1 MNKDLLFYSNKDDYS
16 KEIIEIINK
25 NNIKDIFPVCIDD
38 SKIKIPGFIKLI
50 PTIYLS
56 KSKELIID
64 EKIKEHVN
72 GLIKKETIE
81 NDSIEAYSSGTMG
94 NFHDIDLSKKEDSNL
109 DFFFTENEKIDED
122 KVLENRAKN
131 VDGLMKLRNSDINTF
146 FEK

>member
-16 KEIIEIINK
+16 KEMIEIINK
-25 NNIKDIFPVCIDD
+25 NSIKDIFPVCIDD
-38 SKIKIPGFIKLI
+38 SKIKIPSFVKLI

-64 EKIKEHVN
+64 EKIKEYITRLV
-72 GLIKKETIE
+72 KTE
-81 NDSIEAYSSGTMG
+81 NTDTNSIEAYGTGNMD

-122 KVLENRAKN
+122 KILENRAKN

>member
-16 KEIIEIINK
+16 KEMIEIINK
-25 NNIKDIFPVCIDD
+25 NSIKEIFPVCIDD
-38 SKIKIPGFIKLI
+38 SKIKIPSFVKLI
-50 PTIYLS
+50 PTIYLN

-64 EKIKEHVN
+64 EKIKEHIN
-72 GLIKKETIE
+72 GLVKKETIE
-81 NDSIEAYSSGTMG
+81 NDSIEAYGADNMG
-94 NFHDIDLSKKEDSNL
+94 SFHDIDLSKKEDSNL

-122 KVLENRAKN
+122 KILENRAKN

>member
-81 NDSIEAYSSGTMG
+81 NDSIEAYSSDTMG
-94 NFHDIDLSKKEDSNL
+94 NLHDIDLSKKEDSNL

>member
-25 NNIKDIFPVCIDD
+25 NSIKEIFPVCIDD
-38 SKIKIPGFIKLI
+38 SKIKIPSFVKLI

-64 EKIKEHVN
+64 EKIKEHINV
-72 GLIKKETIE
+72 LVKKETIE
-81 NDSIEAYSSGTMG
+81 NVSIEAYGTDSMD
-94 NFHDIDLSKKEDSNL
+94 NLHDIDLSKKEDSNL

-122 KVLENRAKN
+122 KILENRAKN

>member
-16 KEIIEIINK
+16 KEMIEIINK
-25 NNIKDIFPVCIDD
+25 NSIKDIFPVCIDD
-38 SKIKIPGFIKLI
+38 SKIKIPSFVTLI

-64 EKIKEHVN
+64 EKIKEYIT
-72 GLIKKETIE
+72 GLVKKDMT
-81 NDSIEAYSSGTMG
+81 SIEAYSSDNMG
-94 NFHDIDLSKKEDSNL
+94 SLHDIDLSKKEDSNL

-122 KVLENRAKN
+122 KILENRAKN